1 MVCNRCKMV
10 VKSELEKFGLH
21 PITVELGQVDINETL
36 NKEKATK
43 LNEVLVRVGFE
54 LIYDK
59 KSRVIEKVKNLITN
73 LVYSKSNLLKINLSE
88 SITTTIGQDYSYIS
102 SLFSQQESI
111 TIEHYYI
118 LQKIE
123 RVKELIVYDELS
135 LSEIAFQLNYSS
147 TSHLSK
153 QFKKVTGITPTDF
166 KNLRGL
172 KRMSIENL

>member
-21 PITVELGQVDINETL
+21 PTSVELGQVDIIETL
-36 NKEKATK
+36 NIEKTTQLNDILVK
-43 LNEVLVRVGFE
+43 LGFE
-54 LIYDK
+54 LIDDK
-59 KSRVIEKVKNLITN
+59 KSRVIEKVKNIIIDLI
-73 LVYSKSNLLKINLSE
+73 YSKSNLLKINLSE
-88 SITTTIGQDYSYIS
+88 TITTTIGQDYSYIS
-102 SLFSQQESI
+102 SLFSQQENS

-135 LSEIAFQLNYSS
+135 LSEIAFQLYYSS

-153 QFKKVTGITPTDF
+153 QFKKVTGLTPTDF
-166 KNLRGL
+166 KNLKEH
-172 KRMSIENL
+172 KRTSIENL